1 MFCKYEKYL
10 SKGCSLTGNL
20 IVIKIT
26 DSIFHVTFVGMGPTW
41 LMNLY
46 DDIMCTS
53 LCQEFV
59 SFLKISKL
67 SPVSV
72 QIQGGYDEISCYF
85 GD

>member
-20 IVIKIT
+20 VVIKIT

-41 LMNLY
+41 SMNLY
-46 DDIMCTS
+46 DDIMCTF